1 MYVMLAAMPGIPA
14 TFGPDM
20 IRKFEAKTLGN
31 SMRRTMVGES
41 RYREIVFSNG
51 FEKEGTLLTYN
62 YACYFNLMP

>member
-1 MYVMLAAMPGIPA
+1 
-14 TFGPDM
+14 M